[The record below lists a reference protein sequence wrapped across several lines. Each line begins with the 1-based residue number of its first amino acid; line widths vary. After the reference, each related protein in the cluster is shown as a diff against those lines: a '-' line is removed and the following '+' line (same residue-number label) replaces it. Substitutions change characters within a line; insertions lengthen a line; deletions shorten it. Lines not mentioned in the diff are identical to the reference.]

1 MADTTE
7 RPGLDYELLAARLSA
22 APQKDYYQMIVEA
35 PFENKLE
42 MALLFVGFICAYVV
56 DEQKQ
61 EIQLKAASGTTEY
74 ELAVQNYNFN
84 PEKFHLSF
92 DTDRDNTIV
101 KAIASGKPAGTSDW
115 VSLSR
120 KHKSEEAVR
129 FNQANSGIAYTAV
142 YPFNGKQ
149 RGALMYNFYQYAEDM
164 TDDQREF
171 MERYT
176 QLVSSDLG

>member
-22 APQKDYYQMIVEA
+22 AAKKDYYQMVVEA
-35 PFENKLE
+35 PFENTLE
-42 MALLFVGFICAYVV
+42 MALLFVGFICLYIV

-61 EIQLKAASGTTEY
+61 EIQLKGASGTPEY
-74 ELAVQNYNFN
+74 ALAVQNYNFN
-84 PEKFHLSF
+84 PAKFHLSF
-92 DTDRDNTIV
+92 DTDQDNTIV
-101 KAIASGKPAGTSDW
+101 QAIASGQPSGTSDW

-120 KHKSEEAVR
+120 KHKSAEAVR

-142 YPFNGKQ
+142 YPFRGLQ

-164 TDDQREF
+164 TDEQREF

-176 QLVSSDLG
+176 KLVSADIG